1 MRAALLAAALLAAAL
16 PGVAAP
22 VAVPGAQSFEMTAG
36 ATGLRYRIY
45 LALPE
50 KPAPEAGFP
59 VLYFLDGE
67 AVFGTAAEAMRLQ
80 TRGPKGF
87 EGAAVVA
94 IGHGGAGPF
103 DPEAR
108 YRDFTTPADP
118 AHLPRRSDGAPLPGN
133 GGAEAFLDFI
143 AGELMPEIAR
153 RLPADP
159 ARATLIGHSL
169 GGFFALHAFLGR
181 PGLFQNVVAG
191 SPSVWWN
198 RSELLAQGRA
208 FATAPPAPRPGSGS
222 DSGPDAVSGPGPGPD
237 SASGPGSRNDT
248 DNVTDTDFSGHRLFI
263 GVGSEE
269 LPEMRAGARAMAETL
284 APLRARGLAL
294 AFREFAEEEHTSVIP
309 ALVSRAFAIAL
320 APEAPEGDAPPPAP
334 EPLDGR

>member
-1 MRAALLAAALLAAAL
+1 MRAPRLAAALLAAAL
-16 PGVAAP
+16 PGAGAGSGAAAAAGAP

-36 ATGLRYRIY
+36 ATGLSYRIY

-103 DPEAR
+103 DSAAR

-118 AHLPRRSDGAPLPGN
+118 AHLPRRSDGARLPAN

-159 ARATLIGHSL
+159 ARATLVGHSL

-181 PGLFQNVVAG
+181 PGLFRNVVAG

-198 RSELLAQGRA
+198 RSELLDQGRA
-208 FATAPPAPRPGSGS
+208 FAAAPPPPRSGAEAAS
-222 DSGPDAVSGPGPGPD
+222 DSGPG
-237 SASGPGSRNDT
+237 NDT
-248 DNVTDTDFSGHRLFI
+248 GHVTDPDFSGLRLFI

-269 LPEMRAGARAMAETL
+269 LPEMRAGARAMAEAL

-309 ALVSRAFAIAL
+309 ALVSRAFAVAL
-320 APEAPEGDAPPPAP
+320 APEAPEGDAPPERP
-334 EPLDGR
+334 DGR